1 MFRKKS
7 DAPPTVPV
15 PTPSPASLDRIT
27 SVLSSG
33 INWKGNL
40 EGSGG
45 VRIEGTFEGDI
56 AMRGLLV
63 VGETG
68 RVTCQTLR
76 ANTVIV
82 AGAVKGDITAERL
95 EIRSTGKVWGNVVT
109 VSFSTEEGAF
119 LRGQITMEEK
129 VELGT
134 VPPVENP
141 PEKAEKEMPVEKET
155 PAEKEM
161 PAEKETPAEK
171 SWLTLQSDTGEEVKQ
186 P

>member
-7 DAPPTVPV
+7 DPNPTVPAPV
-15 PTPSPASLDRIT
+15 PSAAALDRIT

-33 INWKGNL
+33 INWKGDL
-40 EGSGG
+40 GG
-45 VRIEGTFEGDI
+45 TGGIRIEGTFEGEI
-56 AMRGLLV
+56 AIRGLLV

-68 RVTCQTLR
+68 RVTCKALQ

-109 VSFSTEEGAF
+109 VTFSTEEGAF

-129 VELGT
+129 VEIRPSVVVEAVPDS
-134 VPPVENP
+134 VPP
-141 PEKAEKEMPVEKET
+141 ET
-155 PAEKEM
+155 
-161 PAEKETPAEK
+161 
-171 SWLTLQSDTGEEVKQ
+171 S
-186 P
+186 

>member
-1 MFRKKS
+1 MFRKKA
-7 DAPPTVPV
+7 DPNPTVPA
-15 PTPSPASLDRIT
+15 PAPLPGALDRIT
-27 SVLSSG
+27 SVLSTG

-40 EGSGG
+40 GGSGG

-56 AMRGLLV
+56 TMRGLLV

-109 VSFSTEEGAF
+109 VTFSTEEGAF
-119 LRGQITMEEK
+119 LRGQITMEDK
-129 VELGT
+129 VDIGIGS
-134 VPPVENP
+134 VVESTS
-141 PEKAEKEMPVEKET
+141 EEMPQEK
-155 PAEKEM
+155 K
-161 PAEKETPAEK
+161 
-171 SWLTLQSDTGEEVKQ
+171 
-186 P
+186 

>member
-7 DAPPTVPV
+7 DAPPPVLV
-15 PTPSPASLDRIT
+15 PTPPPAILDRIT

-68 RVTCQTLR
+68 RGACQTLR
-76 ANTVIV
+76 SNTVIV

-119 LRGQITMEEK
+119 LRGQITMEDK
-129 VELGT
+129 VDINVGS
-134 VPPVENP
+134 VVET
-141 PEKAEKEMPVEKET
+141 A
-155 PAEKEM
+155 
-161 PAEKETPAEK
+161 
-171 SWLTLQSDTGEEVKQ
+171 QEEVTE
-186 P
+186 

>member
-1 MFRKKS
+1 MFRKRAEANS
-7 DAPPTVPV
+7 NVPAT
-15 PTPSPASLDRIT
+15 TPSPDVIDRIT
-27 SVLSSG
+27 SVLSAG

-40 EGSGG
+40 GGSGG

-68 RVTCQTLR
+68 RVTCQNLQ

-109 VSFSTEEGAF
+109 ETFSTEEGAF
-119 LRGQITMEEK
+119 LRGQITMEDK
-129 VELGT
+129 VAIEPGSLG
-134 VPPVENP
+134 EI
-141 PEKAEKEMPVEKET
+141 T
-155 PAEKEM
+155 P
-161 PAEKETPAEK
+161 
-171 SWLTLQSDTGEEVKQ
+171 QSQLDE
-186 P
+186 

>member
-1 MFRKKS
+1 MFRKRT
-7 DAPPTVPV
+7 DPNPTQPAPV
-15 PTPSPASLDRIT
+15 PSAPALDRIT

-40 EGSGG
+40 GG
-45 VRIEGTFEGDI
+45 TGGLRIEGTFEGDI

-68 RVTCQTLR
+68 RVTCQTLQ

-109 VSFSTEEGAF
+109 VTFSTEEGAF
-119 LRGQITMEEK
+119 LRGQITMEER
-129 VELGT
+129 VEIKPAVT
-134 VPPVENP
+134 VEPIRESMP
-141 PEKAEKEMPVEKET
+141 PE
-155 PAEKEM
+155 
-161 PAEKETPAEK
+161 
-171 SWLTLQSDTGEEVKQ
+171 TG
-186 P
+186 

>member
-1 MFRKKS
+1 MFRKKTE
-7 DAPPTVPV
+7 APPTVPV
-15 PTPSPASLDRIT
+15 ATASSAALDRIT
-27 SVLSSG
+27 SVLSAG
-33 INWKGNL
+33 INWKGDL
-40 EGSGG
+40 GGSGG

-129 VELGT
+129 VDIGI
-134 VPPVENP
+134 VPAE
-141 PEKAEKEMPVEKET
+141 EKASE
-155 PAEKEM
+155 
-161 PAEKETPAEK
+161 ETPAEK
-171 SWLTLQSDTGEEVKQ
+171 SWLTLQSNTGVEAEEAKKQ
-186 P
+186 LTKS

>member
-7 DAPPTVPV
+7 DANPTVPATV
-15 PTPSPASLDRIT
+15 PSPAALDRIT

-33 INWKGNL
+33 INWKGDL
-40 EGSGG
+40 GG
-45 VRIEGTFEGDI
+45 TGGIRVEGTFEGDI
-56 AMRGLLV
+56 AIRGLLV

-68 RVTCQTLR
+68 RVTCRTLQ

-109 VSFSTEEGAF
+109 VTFSTEEGAF

-129 VELGT
+129 VEILPGVVVEVVT
-134 VPPVENP
+134 ESPPS
-141 PEKAEKEMPVEKET
+141 ET
-155 PAEKEM
+155 A
-161 PAEKETPAEK
+161 
-171 SWLTLQSDTGEEVKQ
+171 
-186 P
+186 

>member
-1 MFRKKS
+1 MFRKKLE
-7 DAPPTVPV
+7 APATVPA
-15 PTPSPASLDRIT
+15 PLPSSAAVDRIT

-40 EGSGG
+40 GGSGG
-45 VRIEGTFEGDI
+45 IRIEGTFEGDI
-56 AMRGLLV
+56 ALRGLLV

-68 RVTCQTLR
+68 RLTCQTLR

-119 LRGQITMEEK
+119 LRGQITMEDK
-129 VELGT
+129 VDIG
-134 VPPVENP
+134 VGSVVESAP
-141 PEKAEKEMPVEKET
+141 EGETPEKT
-155 PAEKEM
+155 
-161 PAEKETPAEK
+161 
-171 SWLTLQSDTGEEVKQ
+171 
-186 P
+186 

>member
-1 MFRKKS
+1 MFRKKA
-7 DAPPTVPV
+7 DPNPTVPA
-15 PTPSPASLDRIT
+15 PTPSATALDRIT
-27 SVLSSG
+27 SVLSAG
-33 INWKGNL
+33 INWTGNL
-40 EGSGG
+40 GGSGG

-68 RVTCQTLR
+68 RVTCQSLH

-119 LRGQITMEEK
+119 LRGQITMEDK
-129 VELGT
+129 VEIGPGT
-134 VPPVENP
+134 LPEGVPESVPP
-141 PEKAEKEMPVEKET
+141 ET
-155 PAEKEM
+155 
-161 PAEKETPAEK
+161 
-171 SWLTLQSDTGEEVKQ
+171 S
-186 P
+186 